1 MQLNQR
7 LFGFLVPVLF
17 CILISSTNVSA
28 DTAAPVEGQANS
40 APADSQGNTM
50 SASVTGVSE
59 LPEVTVK
66 AKGIDQAAA
75 FDQMH
80 DSLNKVNILSQD
92 QINQT
97 PAKTVAQAAEQLPGV
112 GLLHDTSEARY
123 ITIRGTDPN
132 LDIITFNETIIPSYD
147 EAARSVDLDAI
158 PAGLFGELQLYKT
171 ILPNMDAQGIGG
183 QLNLVP
189 KYANDYPTG
198 LFELKAEGELFPE
211 RNQAGVRGELSWADN
226 YNLGG
231 KTNLGILVDGG
242 YQFSR
247 FGIDDLENDYTDPS
261 KSPLVVNSAKDYQF
275 RYYDYERDRAGIGT
289 NINLDF
295 DKDNK
300 LYANLM
306 YSGYDEY
313 RDPVWH
319 TEYKNIDAVAGDNAT
334 VNPDGSITIPDV
346 TAGKGLDVSKS
357 GTDELTQFRTLAT
370 GVGGA
375 NNLGGFIL
383 DYKAS
388 FAYTEQYVPWN
399 YGYSFDDAN
408 ATGSLTYNN
417 STNNGNMPT
426 FNFNGLNGTDT
437 NPANFLYG
445 GANNSTSLYEV
456 AQYGAK
462 ADGKFDIPL
471 GGDDTSTVKFGGTAR
486 LEYSTNT
493 GESFS
498 ANTTSTPLFLNNP
511 AFSLYS
517 PNYYPPN
524 NIYNMGPI
532 PTLDSTT
539 NLLNNPSQYQGSF
552 VETDPNGDKGGDYNN
567 WEDVYAGYA
576 MYSVKAGPMEAM
588 AGARL
593 EVTHINYTWYQ
604 AYQTLANGDPDTS
617 NELSSPLAET
627 GTIDYTNILPSLGF
641 KYTFN
646 PDLTTR
652 MNFSQTIARPTQ
664 NQYIPSF
671 SLGQALSSQNGN
683 NDVQFTFGNPNLQP
697 MVSNNFDFSWELY
710 PQKAAILGVDLF
722 LKQINNY
729 IAQNYSR
736 VEGPGGVGSGGVTD
750 SLNYINIPTAVI
762 DGIEFQYQQQYTML
776 PGLLGGLGFRGSIS
790 FIGSQG
796 ELSPGVYGELPS
808 QSDLIWETGVFYKKD
823 GLTVDVAGNFTGKT
837 LTTIGD
843 PNAQSYSPS
852 IYFDDFFQV
861 NAKAQYAF
869 TKDFSIYGDWNNIN
883 NADLRFYQGSPNLPI
898 QNEFYGPSFDG
909 GVDITF

>member
-1 MQLNQR
+1 MQLNHR

-17 CILISSTNVSA
+17 CILISSANVSA

-66 AKGIDQAAA
+66 AKGVDQAAA

-132 LDIITFNETIIPSYD
+132 LDIVTFNETIIPSYD

-189 KYANDYPTG
+189 KYANDYPSG
-198 LFELKAEGELFPE
+198 LFELKAEGEYFPE
-211 RNQAGVRGELSWADN
+211 RDQPGVRGDLTWAET

-231 KTNLGILVDGG
+231 NTNLGILVDGG
-242 YQFSR
+242 YQYSK

-261 KSPLVVNSAKDYQF
+261 NNPVVANSIKDYQF

-319 TEYKNIDAVAGDNAT
+319 TQY
-334 VNPDGSITIPDV
+334 
-346 TAGKGLDVSKS
+346 KGLDALAANQVASDGTITADPSDVNKS
-357 GTDELTQFRTLAT
+357 GTDELTQFRTLAS
-370 GVGGA
+370 GVGGQ

-388 FAYTEQYVPWN
+388 FAYTEQYVPYS
-399 YGYSFDDAN
+399 YGYSFDDTSV
-408 ATGSLTYNN
+408 TGSLTYNN
-417 STNNGNMPT
+417 LGNNGNMPT
-426 FNFNGLNGTDT
+426 FNTTGLNGTDT
-437 NPANFLYG
+437 NAANFLYG
-445 GANNSTSLYEV
+445 GAQNSTSLYQV

-471 GGDDTSTVKFGGTAR
+471 GGDDTSTVKFGAAMR
-486 LEYSTNT
+486 LEYSTNST
-493 GESFS
+493 QSFS
-498 ANTTSTPLFLNNP
+498 SALTSTPLYLNNP

-517 PNYYPPN
+517 PSYYPPD

-532 PTLDSTT
+532 PTLGSTSS
-539 NLLNNPSQYQGSF
+539 LLNNENQYQGSF
-552 VETDPNGDKGGDYNN
+552 VETDPNGDQGGDYNN

-576 MYSVKAGPMEAM
+576 MYTVKAGPMEAM

-593 EVTHINYTWYQ
+593 EVTHIQYNWF
-604 AYQTLANGDPDTS
+604 LANQLDPTTGDPTGP
-617 NELSSPLAET
+617 ELPTPLAET
-627 GTIDYTNILPSLGF
+627 GTIDYANILPSLGF

-646 PDLTTR
+646 PDLVAR
-652 MNFSQTIARPTQ
+652 MNYSQTIARPTQ

-671 SLGQALSSQNGN
+671 SLGSALSAQSGN
-683 NDVQFTFGNPNLQP
+683 NDVQFTFGNPNLKP
-697 MVSNNFDFSWELY
+697 MVSNNIDFSWELY

-729 IAQNYSR
+729 IALNYSR
-736 VEGPGGVGSGGVTD
+736 VEGAGGVGSGGVTD
-750 SLNYINIPTAVI
+750 SLNYFNIPTAVI

-776 PGLLGGLGFRGSIS
+776 PGLLGGLGYRGSIS

-808 QSDLIWETGVFYKKD
+808 QSDLIWETGVFYKQG
-823 GLTVDVAGNFTGKT
+823 GLTVDVAGNFTGKV

-843 PNAQSYSPS
+843 PNALSYSPN
-852 IYFDDFFQV
+852 IYYDDFFQI

-883 NADLRFYQGSPNLPI
+883 NADLRFYQAAPNYPI
-898 QNEFYGPSFDG
+898 QNEYYGPSFDG
-909 GVDITF
+909 GIDVTF

>member
-1 MQLNQR
+1 MKFIQLA
-7 LFGFLVPVLF
+7 FGFSALF
-17 CILISSTNVSA
+17 LFSLLFMAAPNAKA
-28 DTAAPVEGQANS
+28 DEATPVEGQGNS
-40 APADSQGNTM
+40 L
-50 SASVTGVSE
+50 SAAVSGVSE

-123 ITIRGTDPN
+123 LTIRGTDPN

-147 EAARSVDLDAI
+147 EASRSVDLDDI

-189 KYANDYPTG
+189 KYAQDYPAG
-198 LFELKAEGELFPE
+198 LLELKAEGEFFPE
-211 RNQAGVRGELSWADN
+211 RNQPGVRGDLTWADT

-231 KTNLGILVDGG
+231 KTNLGMLVDAG

-261 KSPLVVNSAKDYQF
+261 KNPVVPNSIKDYQF

-289 NINLDF
+289 NINLDL
-295 DKDNK
+295 DRDNK

-319 TEYKNIDAVAGDNAT
+319 TRYNGLNAT
-334 VNPDGSITIPDV
+334 AVTQVAPDGTITASPSDV
-346 TAGKGLDVSKS
+346 EKD
-357 GTDELTQFRTLAT
+357 GTDELTEFRTLAA
-370 GVGGA
+370 GVGGS

-399 YGYSFDDAN
+399 YGYTFDAPV
-408 ATGSLTYNN
+408 TGTMTYNN
-417 STNNGNMPT
+417 TTNNGNMPS
-426 FNFNGLNGTDT
+426 FNMSGLGGSDS
-437 NPANFLYG
+437 NPASFLYQ
-445 GANNSTSLYEV
+445 GANNGTSLYQV
-456 AQYGAK
+456 AQYGGK
-462 ADGKFDIPL
+462 VDGKFDIPL
-471 GGDDTSTVKFGGTAR
+471 GGDDASTVKFGASAR

-493 GESFS
+493 GESF
-498 ANTTSTPLFLNNP
+498 TSTQTTAGTTLALNY
-511 AFSLYS
+511 FSLYS
-517 PNYYPPN
+517 PNYYPPD

-532 PTLDSTT
+532 PTLAST
-539 NLLNNPSQYQGSF
+539 NFLNSANQFQGPF
-552 VETDPNGDKGGDYNN
+552 LQTDPNGDKGGDYNN
-567 WEDVYAGYA
+567 WEDVYAAYA
-576 MYSVKAGPMEAM
+576 MYNVKSGPMEAM
-588 AGARL
+588 VGARL
-593 EVTHINYTWYQ
+593 EVTHISYTWYE
-604 AYQTLANGDPDTS
+604 AYNVITSGVGIGDPITDQAD
-617 NELSSPLAET
+617 ELPTPLAET
-627 GTIDYTNILPSLGF
+627 GTIDYANILPSLGF
-641 KYTFN
+641 KYAFN

-652 MNFSQTIARPTQ
+652 MNYSQTISRPTQ
-664 NQYIPSF
+664 NQYIPAF
-671 SLGQALSSQNGN
+671 SLGQALSAQNGN
-683 NDVQFTFGNPNLQP
+683 NDVQFTFGNPNLKP
-697 MVSNNFDFSWELY
+697 EISNNFDFSWELY

-729 IAQNYSR
+729 IAQNYAR

-750 SLNYINIPTAVI
+750 SINYINIPGSVI

-776 PGLLGGLGFRGSIS
+776 PGFLGGLGYRGSIS

-837 LTTIGD
+837 LTVIGD

-852 IYFDDFFQV
+852 QYYDDYFQV

-869 TKDFSIYGDWNNIN
+869 TKDFTLYADWNNIN
-883 NADLRFYQGSPNLPI
+883 NADLRYYQGSPNYPI

-909 GVDITF
+909 GIDVTF